1 MLGKRAR
8 EHLERQLQ
16 SANEARVMK
25 EEMRENQENA
35 KKKKKKKRREDDN
48 TVEKFRD
55 RMKGKKGKNDENN
68 STNNKIQMVAEE
80 DESTA
85 KQSGK

>member
-25 EEMRENQENA
+25 EEMRENREKA
-35 KKKKKKKRREDDN
+35 RRKKKKKRREDDN

-55 RMKGKKGKNDENN
+55 RMK
-68 STNNKIQMVAEE
+68 VRREE
-80 DESTA
+80 
-85 KQSGK
+85 